1 MSIFNTLK
9 MANSL
14 DFDKIGQAIPAFIL
28 NKIRE
33 KFNATK
39 TLLDGKLVEGEKR
52 PALILYESDSGK
64 FAGLWVTLDAEG
76 FVKRKMM
83 VQDIEALAQVE
94 SGGDLFSLVPE
105 IMEAAGQKMPPP
117 EAAAEQPMLPTQP
130 SLFIEENG
138 SNNG

>member
-1 MSIFNTLK
+1 

-28 NKIRE
+28 KKIRE

>member
-1 MSIFNTLK
+1 MSILQTMK

-14 DFDKIGQAIPAFIL
+14 DFDKIGAAIPAFIL
-28 NKIRE
+28 KKIRE

-39 TLLDGKLVEGEKR
+39 TLLDTKLVEGEKR

-64 FAGLWVTLDAEG
+64 FAGLWVTLDADG
-76 FVKRKMM
+76 FVKRKLM
-83 VQDIEALAQVE
+83 VQEIEALAQVE

-105 IMEAAGQKMPPP
+105 IMEAAGQKMPPT
-117 EAAAEQPMLPTQP
+117 EAAPEQQLFPNHNDL
-130 SLFIEENG
+130 SLDDG